1 MRDGRCTKCGATTVR
16 AAKNGVDISERGN
29 QAQLRP
35 NIGEGF
41 RGIVRTHPA
50 DIWNFVCLTCGYL
63 EWGIYDPAALAY
75 IDGQWT
81 AMPAEA
87 T

>member
-1 MRDGRCTKCGATTVR
+1 MRDGCCTKCGASTIR
-16 AAKNGVDISERGN
+16 AAKNGVDISERGM

-35 NIGEGF
+35 NVSEGF
-41 RGIVRTHPA
+41 RGIVRNHPA

-75 IDGQWT
+75 INEQWT
-81 AMPAEA
+81 AVPPQTA
-87 T
+87 